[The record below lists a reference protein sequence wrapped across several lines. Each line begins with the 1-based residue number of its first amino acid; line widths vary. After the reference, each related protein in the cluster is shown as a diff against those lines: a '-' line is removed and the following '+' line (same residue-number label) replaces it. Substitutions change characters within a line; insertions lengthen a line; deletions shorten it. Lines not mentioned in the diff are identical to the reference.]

1 MSAQGTAMTDPTTRY
16 PLPDDP
22 GNDPLAAAAAA
33 PPPPTATPSLG
44 DTPPPPPPPPPAA
57 AATDWQPPRHDEN
70 RLPAV
75 IFGII
80 LITVGLWF
88 FAETTLGLD
97 LPTIRWGQ
105 LWPVVLIG
113 VGVLIL
119 WGARVRRRP

>member
-1 MSAQGTAMTDPTTRY
+1 MPAQGTAMTDPTTRY

-22 GNDPLAAAAAA
+22 GNDPLAAATVAPPPPSASAPAEAA
-33 PPPPTATPSLG
+33 PPPPPA
-44 DTPPPPPPPPPAA
+44 PPAA
-57 AATDWQPPRHDEN
+57 DWQPPRRDEN
-70 RLPAV
+70 RLPAI

-97 LPTIRWGQ
+97 LPTIRWSQ
-105 LWPVVLIG
+105 LWPVILIG

-119 WGARVRRRP
+119 RGARVRRRP

>member
-1 MSAQGTAMTDPTTRY
+1 MPAQGTAMTDPTTRY

-22 GNDPLAAAAAA
+22 GNDPLAAATVAPPPPSASAPAEAA
-33 PPPPTATPSLG
+33 PPPPPA
-44 DTPPPPPPPPPAA
+44 PPAA
-57 AATDWQPPRHDEN
+57 DWQPPRRDEN
-70 RLPAV
+70 RLPAI

-97 LPTIRWGQ
+97 LPTIRWSQ
-105 LWPVVLIG
+105 LWPVILIG

>member
-1 MSAQGTAMTDPTTRY
+1 MPAQGTAMTDPTTRY

-22 GNDPLAAAAAA
+22 GNDPLAAATAA
-33 PPPPTATPSLG
+33 PPPSSA
-44 DTPPPPPPPPPAA
+44 PPPADA
-57 AATDWQPPRHDEN
+57 APSAPPPGPPSTDWQPPRQDEN
-70 RLPAV
+70 RVPAI

-97 LPTIRWGQ
+97 LPSIRWSQ
-105 LWPVVLIG
+105 LWPVLLIG

>member
-1 MSAQGTAMTDPTTRY
+1 MPAQGTAMTDPTTRY

-22 GNDPLAAAAAA
+22 GNDPLAAATVALPPPSASAPAEAA
-33 PPPPTATPSLG
+33 PPPPPA
-44 DTPPPPPPPPPAA
+44 PPAA
-57 AATDWQPPRHDEN
+57 DWQPPRRDEN
-70 RLPAV
+70 RLPAI

-97 LPTIRWGQ
+97 LPTIRWSQ
-105 LWPVVLIG
+105 LWPVILIG

>member
-1 MSAQGTAMTDPTTRY
+1 MPAQGTAMTDPTTRY

-22 GNDPLAAAAAA
+22 GNDPLAAATVA
-33 PPPPTATPSLG
+33 PPPPSASAPAEAG
-44 DTPPPPPPPPPAA
+44 PPPPPAPPA
-57 AATDWQPPRHDEN
+57 ADWQPPRRDEN
-70 RLPAV
+70 RLPAI

-97 LPTIRWGQ
+97 LPTIRWSQ
-105 LWPVVLIG
+105 LWPVILIG

>member
-1 MSAQGTAMTDPTTRY
+1 MPAQGTAMTDPTTRY

-22 GNDPLAAAAAA
+22 GNDPLAAATVAPPPPSASAPAEAA
-33 PPPPTATPSLG
+33 PPPQPA
-44 DTPPPPPPPPPAA
+44 PPAA
-57 AATDWQPPRHDEN
+57 DWQPPRDEN
-70 RLPAV
+70 RLPAI

-97 LPTIRWGQ
+97 LPTIRWSQ
-105 LWPVVLIG
+105 LWPVILIG

>member
-1 MSAQGTAMTDPTTRY
+1 MPAQGTAMTDPTTRY

-22 GNDPLAAAAAA
+22 GNDPLAAATVAPPPPSASAPAEAA
-33 PPPPTATPSLG
+33 PPPQPA
-44 DTPPPPPPPPPAA
+44 PPAA
-57 AATDWQPPRHDEN
+57 DWQPPRRDEN
-70 RLPAV
+70 RLPAI

-97 LPTIRWGQ
+97 LPTIRWSQ
-105 LWPVVLIG
+105 LWPVILIG